1 MSDVLSTLGYV
12 TEESAAIVL
21 DVKIPTLRNQR
32 AKRTGPPFC
41 KVGGTVLYPLDGLR
55 KYLAQH
61 TVQTA
66 DHAPTLIHGRRRA
79 TTSAAQPSK

>member
-32 AKRTGPPFC
+32 SKRIGPPFC

-55 KYLAQH
+55 RYLADN
-61 TVQTA
+61 TVQTV
-66 DHAPTLIHGRRRA
+66 DSEPTLIHGRKRG
-79 TTSAAQPSK
+79 